1 MRVGKGAVNMHDFE
15 GCTEEHR
22 AHAFC
27 VSWESSLRVGTV
39 LRLAF
44 GEPVR
49 VDRTFA
55 HPTILWPSAV
65 WPKTEEKS

>member
-1 MRVGKGAVNMHDFE
+1 MHGFA
-15 GCTEEHR
+15 GGTEKHR

-27 VSWESSLRVGTV
+27 VRWESSVRVGTV
-39 LRLAF
+39 LRLAA

-55 HPTILWPSAV
+55 HPTIWPSVAE
-65 WPKTEEKS
+65 PKMEWKP